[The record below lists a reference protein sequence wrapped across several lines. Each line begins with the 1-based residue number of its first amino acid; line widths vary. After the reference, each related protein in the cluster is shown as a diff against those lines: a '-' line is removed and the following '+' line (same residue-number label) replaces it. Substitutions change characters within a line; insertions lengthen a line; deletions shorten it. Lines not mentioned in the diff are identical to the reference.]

1 MSLYERITKVIA
13 SENIDDLYN
22 ELKALL
28 ASENKRILFPRQAVQ
43 AVEIYRSPD
52 DEYIVI
58 EFYLT
63 SISVWIKINRDDD
76 YIETRIFQMFKCDLE
91 CS

>member
-28 ASENKRILFPRQAVQ
+28 ASENGNKRILFPRGAIQ
-43 AVEIYRSPD
+43 AVEIYQD
-52 DEYIVI
+52 ADCII
-58 EFYLT
+58 IQFYLQ
-63 SISVWIKINRDDD
+63 SIEIWVKIKKD
-76 YIETRIFQMFKCDLE
+76 YVNAQIYPIQKCE
-91 CS
+91 CG

>member
-1 MSLYERITKVIA
+1 MSIYERITKAIA

-28 ASENKRILFPRQAVQ
+28 ATENKRILFPRQAIQ

-52 DEYIVI
+52 DEYIVV

-63 SISVWIKINRDDD
+63 SISIWIKIDKYDDR
-76 YIETRIFQMFKCDLE
+76 IETRIFQVLKCDVE
-91 CS
+91 CG

>member
-1 MSLYERITKVIA
+1 MSLYERVSKIIA

-22 ELKALL
+22 ELEALL
-28 ASENKRILFPRQAVQ
+28 ASENKRILFPRSAIQ